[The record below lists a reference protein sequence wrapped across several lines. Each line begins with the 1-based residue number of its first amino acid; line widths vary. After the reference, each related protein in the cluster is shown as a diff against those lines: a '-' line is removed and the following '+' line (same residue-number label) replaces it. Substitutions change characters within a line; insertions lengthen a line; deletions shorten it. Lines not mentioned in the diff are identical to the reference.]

1 MQVKLLEQ
9 LEAQKEKRVA
19 HLQQMAVKRMMQAG
33 LTKGWQTWLDLYEE
47 RQRSMRMLAAAAGRL
62 MRPAL
67 AAALTHW
74 RIDWQQMQQAAI
86 KAAYKAR
93 VRLAEEAS
101 LKKLAQQAE
110 AAREAR
116 VAHLQQSAARRMM
129 QAGLT
134 KGWQTWLD
142 MYLEHQRHKRMLAS
156 AAGRLMKPALSA
168 ALSAWREDWGEERQR
183 ILEEGQRLMRAEA
196 EGRSLAQQAEIDAVR
211 AEMAAA
217 LQAKD
222 EELRKLEEEFGVGA
236 LSREQEHA
244 KALAEQAEA
253 AHEARVAHLQ
263 QMAAKRMMQAGLTK
277 GWQTWLDMYLEH
289 QRHKRML
296 ASAAGRLMKPALSAA
311 LTHWRDDWQAEQ
323 KAALEEGQRLLR
335 AEAEG
340 RSLAQQAEI
349 DAVRAEM
356 AAALQAKDE
365 QLQAL
370 AERSGMDILSQQQEA
385 ARALAEALE
394 AEKEKRVA
402 HLQQMAVKRMMQAG
416 LTKGWQ
422 TWLDMYLEHQRH
434 QRMLAS
440 AAGRLMKPALSAALT
455 HWRDDWQ
462 AEQKA
467 ALEEGQRLLRA
478 EAEGRSLAQQA
489 EIDAVRAEMAAA
501 LQAKDEQLQALAERS
516 GMDILS
522 QQQEAARALAEA
534 LEAEKEKRVAHL
546 QQMAVKRMMQAGLT
560 KGWQTWLD
568 MYLEH
573 QRHKRMLASAAGR
586 LMKPALSAAL
596 TQRGATTGGRAA
608 ATQSGGGPAAD
619 CRAEAEGRSLAQQ
632 AEIDAVRAEMAAA
645 LQAKDEQ
652 LQAACGEVGH
662 GYSEPAAGGG
672 EGVGGG
678 AGGGEGEAGRA
689 PAADGSQAH
698 DAGGSDQ
705 GLADVAGHVL
715 GAPAAQADAGG
726 GGGPADEARA
736 VGGADSLARRL
747 AARSGRPRL
756 EEARPCCER
765 RGASEGGFARRRPA
779 CEGAGARPGVGGG
792 AGGGEGEAGR
802 APAADGSQAH
812 DAGGSDQG
820 LADVAGHVL
829 GAPAAQADAGFGGGP
844 ADEARAVGGALS
856 VARGLGRGAATH
868 SGGGPAADAGRGRG
882 PFACAA
888 GGD

>member
-1 MQVKLLEQ
+1 
-9 LEAQKEKRVA
+9 
-19 HLQQMAVKRMMQAG
+19 
-33 LTKGWQTWLDLYEE
+33 
-47 RQRSMRMLAAAAGRL
+47 
-62 MRPAL
+62 
-67 AAALTHW
+67 
-74 RIDWQQMQQAAI
+74 
-86 KAAYKAR
+86 
-93 VRLAEEAS
+93 
-101 LKKLAQQAE
+101 
-110 AAREAR
+110 
-116 VAHLQQSAARRMM
+116 
-129 QAGLT
+129 
-134 KGWQTWLD
+134 
-142 MYLEHQRHKRMLAS
+142 
-156 AAGRLMKPALSA
+156 
-168 ALSAWREDWGEERQR
+168 
-183 ILEEGQRLMRAEA
+183 MRAEA

-263 QMAAKRMMQAGLTK
+263 QMAVKRMMQAGLTK

-501 LQAKDEQLQALAERS
+501 LQARDEQLQALAERS

-573 QRHKRMLASAAGR
+573 QRHKRMLAAAAGR

-596 TQRGATTGGRAA
+596 SAWREDWGEERQRILEEGQRLM
-608 ATQSGGGPAAD
+608 
-619 CRAEAEGRSLAQQ
+619 RAEAEGRSLAQQ

-645 LQAKDEQ
+645 LQAKDEELRRLEESFGADLSAQEREQAKSLEAKREKRTAHVMQMAAMRLSKRQ
-652 LQAACGEVGH
+652 LSLGWQTWLDAHREQQRKKRILAASAGRLSRPALSVCLSRWRRDWEAALMKDDNAWKLSQEKKRMQQQSSEAESAHQKQAHPSARRPRRRTALLTPSTSPPSPPFLQPLHAGLLLDVLTACSPIQAGGRT
-662 GYSEPAAGGG
+662 AARARGAESAGRGG
-672 EGVGGG
+672 EGGHPNPIP
-678 AGGGEGEAGRA
+678 A
-689 PAADGSQAH
+689 PHPQA
-698 DAGGSDQ
+698 
-705 GLADVAGHVL
+705 
-715 GAPAAQADAGG
+715 
-726 GGGPADEARA
+726 
-736 VGGADSLARRL
+736 
-747 AARSGRPRL
+747 
-756 EEARPCCER
+756 
-765 RGASEGGFARRRPA
+765 
-779 CEGAGARPGVGGG
+779 
-792 AGGGEGEAGR
+792 
-802 APAADGSQAH
+802 
-812 DAGGSDQG
+812 
-820 LADVAGHVL
+820 
-829 GAPAAQADAGFGGGP
+829 
-844 ADEARAVGGALS
+844 
-856 VARGLGRGAATH
+856 
-868 SGGGPAADAGRGRG
+868 
-882 PFACAA
+882 
-888 GGD
+888 